1 VPDESRRDRWEAAV
15 DWPLTG
21 LAVLFLVAY
30 ALPILNPGLPGPWP
44 GLARTITWGAW
55 ALFAVDYAARLVL
68 SVDRGP
74 FVRTNLLDL
83 AVVVLPLLRPL
94 RLLRLVRVLSVL
106 NRAAGGSLRGRV
118 VVYVVGAT
126 TLVLFVASL
135 AVLDAERDHPGA
147 NITTFRD
154 AVWWAF
160 TTVTTVGY
168 GDRFPVTDTGR
179 LVAVGLMVAGITLL
193 GVVTATFASWLLE
206 KVAAVEE
213 ASQAATRRDVEE
225 LTREVVALREDLR
238 HGSGD

>member
-1 VPDESRRDRWEAAV
+1 MDVVAAARRVPRHRYVNEGVEI
-15 DWPLTG
+15 PLACCPPRTAREEQCRGVAG
-21 LAVLFLVAY
+21 LGAVLGVGD
-30 ALPILNPGLPGPWP
+30 GLG
-44 GLARTITWGAW
+44 
-55 ALFAVDYAARLVL
+55 
-68 SVDRGP
+68 
-74 FVRTNLLDL
+74 
-83 AVVVLPLLRPL
+83 
-94 RLLRLVRVLSVL
+94 
-106 NRAAGGSLRGRV
+106 V
-118 VVYVVGAT
+118 VVYVVGST

-147 NITTFRD
+147 NIMTFRD
-154 AVWWAF
+154 TVWWAF

-179 LVAVGLMVAGITLL
+179 LVAVGLMLAGIALL

-225 LTREVVALREDLR
+225 LTREVVALREALR